1 MKQNAIFKNVDNCGT
16 YLARLTIYVVI
27 VLSAIMV
34 LTVLLGVFF
43 RYIIHNSLSWSE
55 ELARYLMIWAALM
68 SISVGI
74 KYKEHVGIQLILRK
88 LPIEITRIINIFVNV
103 IILFFL
109 GVLSYKGMIVTVKA
123 IPQLSLGLGI
133 SMFWPL
139 LSIPVAGILAI
150 IQQLFQIVLSFKK
163 DITFNELLGTTEV
176 DEVLKE
182 VGVEVHK

>member
-1 MKQNAIFKNVDNCGT
+1 MKQNAIFKNANDSGI
-16 YLARLTIYVVI
+16 YLAKLTIYVVT

-55 ELARYLMIWAALM
+55 ELARYLMIWAALL

-88 LPIEITRIINIFVNV
+88 LPMGIARFINILVNL

-109 GVLSYKGMIVTVKA
+109 GVLSYKGIIVTIKA
-123 IPQLSLGLGI
+123 LPQLSLGLGI

-139 LSIPVAGILAI
+139 LSIPVAGVLAI
-150 IQQLFQIVLSFKK
+150 IQQILQIVLSLRK
-163 DITFNELLGTTEV
+163 DITFDELLGATEA
-176 DEVLKE
+176 DEALKE
-182 VGVEVHK
+182 VRIEAHN